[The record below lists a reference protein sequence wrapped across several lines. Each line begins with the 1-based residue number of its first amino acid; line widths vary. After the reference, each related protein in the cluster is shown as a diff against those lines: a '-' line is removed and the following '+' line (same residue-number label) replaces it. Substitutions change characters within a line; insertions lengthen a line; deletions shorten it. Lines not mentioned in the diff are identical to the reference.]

1 MEIRVSIELG
11 EKTLGILTAL
21 FESLPTPKNVQNPPL
36 EPTPAAPTKAAP
48 VEEAPPT
55 VPTTAI
61 SYTLD
66 DLTKA
71 AATLMDKG
79 KIHALQELVKDFGV
93 MAMQELPIE
102 KYGEFAIKLRE
113 LGASI

>member
-1 MEIRVSIELG
+1 MEIKVSIELG

-21 FESLPTPKNVQNPPL
+21 FEALPTPKNVQNPPVAS
-36 EPTPAAPTKAAP
+36 AAPTKAAP
-48 VEEAPPT
+48 VEETSPT
-55 VPTTAI
+55 PVPTTAI

>member
-1 MEIRVSIELG
+1 MEIKVSIELG

-21 FESLPTPKNVQNPPL
+21 FEALPTPKNVQTPPAD
-36 EPTPAAPTKAAP
+36 TIPTKAAP
-48 VEEAPPT
+48 VEETTPT
-55 VPTTAI
+55 PVPTTAI